1 MEITDLIIVHK
12 ADGDNVRRA
21 KRTARE
27 FKQILHYLQPATPG
41 WLSTALPVS
50 SYEKTGHEE
59 VWETIH
65 DFREKVMEIGYWDD
79 RRKNQVKNWFHDMI
93 YEELV
98 EQFFRRDGVK
108 EKVAQLE
115 AKILADELPVT
126 KAMELLFQEEQ

>member
-1 MEITDLIIVHK
+1 MLYYFTVLANTGEVYKLQRIKKGKMEITYLIIVHK

-65 DFREKVMEIGYWDD
+65 DFREKVMETGYWDD

-93 YEELV
+93 
-98 EQFFRRDGVK
+98 
-108 EKVAQLE
+108 
-115 AKILADELPVT
+115 
-126 KAMELLFQEEQ
+126 